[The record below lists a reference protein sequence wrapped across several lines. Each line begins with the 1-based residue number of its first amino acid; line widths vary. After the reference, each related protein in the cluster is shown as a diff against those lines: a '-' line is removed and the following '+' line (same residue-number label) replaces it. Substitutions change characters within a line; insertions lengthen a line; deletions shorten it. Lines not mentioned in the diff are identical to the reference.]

1 MDLPVSTEPATGLT
15 CPSCG
20 AAVNAGDQ
28 YCEACG
34 TQLAESPPAEPTA
47 STKAGTCPNCGGTY
61 AADGYCENCGS
72 RAPNPRDHFSER
84 PASWVAGVCD
94 RGIRHARNEDA
105 MALAAGNEPGGRAV
119 LVVCDGVTSAADSDI
134 ASLAA
139 AKAARDVLEISH
151 AQGLG
156 TDDSRHAAIVNRLRH
171 AADAAS
177 EAVVDNTKPD
187 VGANPPSCTF
197 VAVVVEDGLAVSG
210 SVGDSRAYWVPD
222 AGEPMM
228 LTEDDSYAAEQIA
241 AGVPRAEAEHGPGAH
256 AITRWLGIDAPDH
269 TPSTSTLAL
278 DASGWLLACSD
289 GLWNYCSEQADMA
302 DLVRRTAADHPDP
315 LALAGALVEFANAQ
329 GGQDN
334 ITAAVARIGR

>member
-1 MDLPVSTEPATGLT
+1 MDLPVSTEPATTLT

-20 AAVNAGDQ
+20 AAVIAGDQ

-34 TQLAESPPAEPTA
+34 TQLAEVVAAEPA
-47 STKAGTCPNCGGTY
+47 APVESGTCPNCGGTY

-72 RAPNPRDHFSER
+72 RAPNPRDHFTER

-105 MALAAGNEPGGRAV
+105 MALAASNESGRAV
-119 LVVCDGVTSAADSDI
+119 LVVCDGVTTAADSDI

-139 AKAARDVLEISH
+139 ARAARDVLAVSH

-156 TDDSRHAAIVNRLRH
+156 TDDSRHAAIITRIRN

-177 EAVVDNTKPD
+177 EAVAEKTKKD
-187 VGANPPSCTF
+187 VGGNPPSCTF
-197 VAVVVEDGLAVSG
+197 VAVFVEDGLAVAG
-210 SVGDSRAYWVPD
+210 SVGDSRGYWLPD
-222 AGEPMM
+222 AGEPLM
-228 LTEDDSYAAEQIA
+228 LTQDDSYAAEQIA

-256 AITRWLGIDAPDH
+256 AITRWLGVDAPDH
-269 TPSTSTLAL
+269 TPRTTML
-278 DASGWLLACSD
+278 DLDSSGWLLACSD
-289 GLWNYCSEQADMA
+289 GLWNYCSEAADMA
-302 DLVRRTAADHPDP
+302 ELVRGTAADHPDP

-334 ITAAVARIGR
+334 ITAALARIER